1 MASVI
6 GYIPEF
12 Y

>member
-6 GYIPEF
+6 GRHHD
-12 Y
+12 